1 MYLGTD
7 AIADRDLGFAIA
19 RRATNNSIG
28 RTDTSTSLLTSSQQA
43 IPAPHGHGAGASSSK
58 QQRGASPDY
67 RKREEGRGGD
77 YSAGHKRARPGS
89 PPPARGPDRD
99 RESRWDGPPSRRRFS
114 PPPPATWE
122 REERGGGGGGGG
134 GGGPA
139 RGREPPPPPR
149 VQEREEEKPRQGSL
163 PQVLSWF
170 IGELPTPSSFD
181 GNVLDSHQF
190 LPILIPFSDLAG
202 PVFRTDD
209 LMNLFR
215 NAVIPSTSRPKS
227 PPPPPRSGNYHF
239 LFFILGRLRWS

>member
-28 RTDTSTSLLTSSQQA
+28 RTETSTSLLSSSQQA
-43 IPAPHGHGAGASSSK
+43 VIAAASSQGHGAGASGSSSSK
-58 QQRGASPDY
+58 PQRGGTPEY

-77 YSAGHKRARPGS
+77 YSAGHKRPRPGS
-89 PPPARGPDRD
+89 PPPARAPDRE
-99 RESRWDGPPSRRRFS
+99 RESRWDGPSSRRRFS

-122 REERGGGGGGGG
+122 REERGG

-149 VQEREEEKPRQGSL
+149 VQEREEEKPRQGTL

-181 GNVLDSHQF
+181 GK
-190 LPILIPFSDLAG
+190 
-202 PVFRTDD
+202 R
-209 LMNLFR
+209 
-215 NAVIPSTSRPKS
+215 
-227 PPPPPRSGNYHF
+227 F
-239 LFFILGRLRWS
+239 LFSLFDRAFFTHQPFRILQDQCSGLMIS